1 MTNPG
6 QCEVL
11 PAVNNNNLEE
21 DSEEDSIGG
30 GEAEYRAVEFNWAVN
45 SVLLFICYT
54 CDSNGI

>member
-30 GEAEYRAVEFNWAVN
+30 GEAEYRAVEFN
-45 SVLLFICYT
+45 
-54 CDSNGI
+54 